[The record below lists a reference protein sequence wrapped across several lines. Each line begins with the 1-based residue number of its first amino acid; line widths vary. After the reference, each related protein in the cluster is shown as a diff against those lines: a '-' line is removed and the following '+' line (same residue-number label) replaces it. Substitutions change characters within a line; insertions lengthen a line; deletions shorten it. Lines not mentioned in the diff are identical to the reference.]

1 MEARP
6 QSYSAGN
13 WKKLR
18 TSSLLPEGIE
28 RSGIDLGASFPSFRG
43 SGSALSLTE
52 RASIMMP
59 MTHSGQN
66 PSASAAGPVPNWFYQ
81 AGTLMHEGGLR

>member
-1 MEARP
+1 MEANP
-6 QSYSAGN
+6 QRHPAGN

-18 TSSLLPEGIE
+18 TPSLLPEGIE

-52 RASIMMP
+52 RASIIARDP
-59 MTHSGQN
+59 LGSESLSVGRWPGTQFVLSSGN
-66 PSASAAGPVPNWFYQ
+66 PSA
-81 AGTLMHEGGLR
+81 